1 MNYQSIIHPYP
12 TKTQQKKQQQQNHT
26 SHLNSVLLSLSE
38 QYSGCSWTFSLIW
51 RTWTIR
57 STFVPLALC
66 LCLIYIICV
75 IFVFHWF
82 RCQESRK
89 TRFSE
94 KLWFC
99 PNQPDKS
106 GLRDIKSFFPS
117 LWYKNTFIFRMWF
130 ENTCVIK
137 TLLYLKCDL
146 KILASL
152 WLRPWTATNHLNTL
166 SLNNVFT
173 LFY

>member
-51 RTWTIR
+51 RTWTIW
-57 STFVPLALC
+57 STFVPVALC

-117 LWYKNTFIFRMWF
+117 LWYKNTFIFKMWF
-130 ENTCVIK
+130 ENTCLVVVETLDRDQPLEHALSEQRFYVI
-137 TLLYLKCDL
+137 LLFFRFFLK
-146 KILASL
+146 
-152 WLRPWTATNHLNTL
+152 
-166 SLNNVFT
+166 
-173 LFY
+173 LF